1 GLRRGFV
8 IYDDDDQLDLLKEV
22 MGNLPG
28 VGPDANPRQL
38 RAVIDRAKGNLWTPE
53 DLARSGE
60 DMMAG
65 LPRAT
70 AVEGYRRYQARLRG
84 TNAIDFNDLIVET
97 VRLFREMPAVLN
109 KIQNRARF
117 IHVDEY
123 QDTNRAQYE
132 LTRLLASRDR
142 NLLVVGD
149 PDQCLPPDTLVR
161 TTRGC
166 VRIED
171 VREGDCT
178 FGTGGGKTLV
188 PSVVRHVKRG
198 HYRGS
203 MWRINAGGKT
213 LEGTPHHVL
222 LSRIEPTEGKWY
234 VYLMYREDRGYRVGI
249 TKSMRSGDD
258 GKSEHGFRVR
268 LNQEHGDKLWVLRVC
283 GTAQE
288 ARFHEVLYSARYGLP
303 TVLFHAVGR
312 NLAFDDD
319 HLRRLYEALD
329 TRSAAERLMRDLHLH
344 PDFPHYRPQ
353 NGARRHTVNVVMYQD
368 NRHGGVGYH
377 RVQWCSS
384 TPDRIDRV
392 RAAGIEIRSNGKGKD
407 GYRFESSRKSYVDA
421 LDVARAIA
429 DAGGMEIQRRAWIDG
444 QMYAF
449 TPLSHLHE
457 GMRVLVEQGGRLE
470 ETEVTSVSQFDYD
483 GPVYDLTVDPTHT
496 YLAGGVLVHNSIYKF
511 RGADINNILDFKK
524 DYPDSRTYRLEHNYR
539 SSARVLELANKL
551 IENNTERLEKTLRP
565 VKNEGEPV
573 RFHRAPDHRA
583 EADFVA
589 ERITRLRAEGV
600 KFADIAVL
608 YRTNAQSRVLE
619 ESMRRLGIPA
629 RIVGGVG
636 FYDRREIRDVLAYA
650 RLALNPGDDVALR
663 RIVGRPR

>member
-1 GLRRGFV
+1 MSTDLLSQLNPAQAEAAAHFTGPALVVAGAGSGKTRTLIYRIAHLIREHDVQPGEVLAVTFTNKAAAEMRERAGHLIEGAGELWMSTFHSAGVRILRAYGEYIGLRRGFV

-368 NRHGGVGYH
+368 NRHGG
-377 RVQWCSS
+377 
-384 TPDRIDRV
+384 
-392 RAAGIEIRSNGKGKD
+392 A
-407 GYRFESSRKSYVDA
+407 
-421 LDVARAIA
+421 
-429 DAGGMEIQRRAWIDG
+429 
-444 QMYAF
+444 
-449 TPLSHLHE
+449 
-457 GMRVLVEQGGRLE
+457 
-470 ETEVTSVSQFDYD
+470 TSWGSWTS
-483 GPVYDLTVDPTHT
+483 G
-496 YLAGGVLVHNSIYKF
+496 
-511 RGADINNILDFKK
+511 
-524 DYPDSRTYRLEHNYR
+524 
-539 SSARVLELANKL
+539 
-551 IENNTERLEKTLRP
+551 
-565 VKNEGEPV
+565 
-573 RFHRAPDHRA
+573 
-583 EADFVA
+583 
-589 ERITRLRAEGV
+589 
-600 KFADIAVL
+600 
-608 YRTNAQSRVLE
+608 
-619 ESMRRLGIPA
+619 
-629 RIVGGVG
+629 
-636 FYDRREIRDVLAYA
+636 
-650 RLALNPGDDVALR
+650 
-663 RIVGRPR
+663 